1 MIKKKIQLLGRRYSG
16 IYIRTFGCFY
26 DFTENPIE
34 KGKNF
39 GVNSII
45 NRVEEFYS
53 IITLKKYF

>member
-39 GVNSII
+39 V
-45 NRVEEFYS
+45 VY
-53 IITLKKYF
+53 